1 MAVFML
7 GALMP
12 VGLWATRNYVAY
24 DRFIMI
30 NCAGGISFWKGNNE
44 TYAAFGKAGIEYV
57 GEESAAPRTAFMAES
72 AKINEQVASLG
83 PVGIADRARASGM
96 AARDGICAPRPGALR
111 SFDLEKVPP
120 LLESVPRCGE

>member
-12 VGLWATRNYVAY
+12 VGLWAARNYAAY

-44 TYAAFGKAGIEYV
+44 TYAAYGKAGSIL
-57 GEESAAPRTAFMAES
+57 GEESAAPARPLWPSQRRSMS
-72 AKINEQVASLG
+72 KSQRSG
-83 PVGIADRARASGM
+83 RSIADRART
-96 AARDGICAPRPGALR
+96 ARVQRGLEFVAPRPQRFALLTWKKFSASGAHSLMR
-111 SFDLEKVPP
+111 
-120 LLESVPRCGE
+120 